1 MRRYGIFYG
10 PPAPDSRTGRRVVGY
25 MLRPIY
31 SSSRGRS

>member
-10 PPAPDSRTGRRVVGY
+10 PPAPASRTGRRVVGY
-25 MLRPIY
+25 VLRIY